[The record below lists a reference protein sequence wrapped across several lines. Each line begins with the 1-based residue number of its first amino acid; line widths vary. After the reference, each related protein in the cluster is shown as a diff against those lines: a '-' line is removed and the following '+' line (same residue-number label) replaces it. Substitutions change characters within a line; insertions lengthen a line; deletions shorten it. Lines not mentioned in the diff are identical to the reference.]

1 MFVIM
6 FVDLRPIRI
15 SILSLKLNIVLISET
30 LEATTDKLTERINI
44 LNPRVDQISS
54 NIEVCVVLDFRSDI
68 QLEGY
73 LYSEFK

>member
-1 MFVIM
+1 M

-54 NIEVCVVLDFRSDI
+54 NIEVCIVLDFRSNI

-73 LYSEFK
+73 K

>member
-1 MFVIM
+1 MFV
-6 FVDLRPIRI
+6 RPIRI

-54 NIEVCVVLDFRSDI
+54 NIEVCVVIDFRSNI

-73 LYSEFK
+73 LYSLNE